1 MSRAPFRVDLH
12 AHYVGR
18 DLIEA
23 ATAAPA
29 RYGVRIEL
37 DGAGGIFG
45 RANGVGFGGK
55 ESGRRVHL
63 AWDFWTRID
72 STNAVMV
79 RVCDDREKGR

>member
-1 MSRAPFRVDLH
+1 M
-12 AHYVGR
+12 
-18 DLIEA
+18 
-23 ATAAPA
+23 
-29 RYGVRIEL
+29 
-37 DGAGGIFG
+37 
-45 RANGVGFGGK
+45 GFGGK